1 MVGDDDR
8 ASRDLMQYLLG
19 RWGFNPQ
26 MARDGVQAWEI
37 LQERDKPTLAVLDW
51 LMPGLSGIEIS
62 QKIRAVNTHN
72 YTYILMLTAKSE
84 QSDLITALRAG
95 ADDYLKKPLDAEEL
109 QARLLVAERTLR
121 VQSELVVARDLL
133 AQEAKTDFLTGLLN
147 RGGIMRELDRE
158 ISRSHRLHDLFSI
171 IMVDVDHFKG
181 INDSYGHDIGDQVLR
196 ETVARM
202 REIIRAH
209 DSLGRYGGEEF
220 LAVLTGCNEAAAL
233 IAAEKLRERIYNEP
247 FSVSGS
253 QLRVTASFGVA
264 TAGGETSPQALLRA
278 ADLAL
283 YRAKNDGRN
292 CVRVG
297 SCKGPEDNFLD
308 LH

>member
-26 MARDGVQAWEI
+26 MARDGVEAWEI
-37 LQERDKPTLAVLDW
+37 LQEHDKPTLAILDW
-51 LMPGLSGIEIS
+51 VMPGLTGIEIS
-62 QKIRAVNTHN
+62 QKIRAVNSLN
-72 YTYILMLTAKSE
+72 YTYILMLTAKSD
-84 QSDLITALRAG
+84 QSDLITSLRAG

-121 VQSELVVARDLL
+121 VQSELIVARDLL

-147 RGGIMRELDRE
+147 RGGIMRELERE
-158 ISRSHRLHDLFSI
+158 MSRSHRLHDLFSI

-181 INDSYGHDIGDQVLR
+181 INDSYGHDVGDQVLR
-196 ETVARM
+196 ETATRM

-220 LAVLTGCNEAAAL
+220 LAVLTGCNEGSAL
-233 IAAEKLRERIYNEP
+233 VAAEKLREQICNEP

-264 TAGGETSPQALLRA
+264 TAVGETSPQVLLRA

-297 SCKGPEDNFLD
+297 CCKGSEDNFLD